1 MTVSRNRSSHAH
13 LPSRRAIAGLIMAC
27 AGTSAEAEP
36 FLLHRGGADT
46 AAPASARVL
55 PRRWS
60 APAAASQTALATA
73 TVSNCLNSGAG
84 SLRDAVATDAA
95 IIDMTALGC
104 STISLTTGA
113 IIVNHNAANVAFMGP
128 TDHLLTIDGNNNGR
142 VLVHNGE
149 GLLTLDHVK
158 LTNGSYANGYAGGGC
173 VYANGSAT
181 LQNATISN
189 CTLNFTDYDAN
200 GGAIYVMHD
209 LTLNDSV
216 ISGNLAQSAKD
227 AHGGGAYVFG
237 TLVMNRSTLRD
248 NTASSPVSSTGGGA
262 KVLGVAELY
271 SATVSGNAALFEGG
285 LDLRSSATV
294 SNSTI
299 SGNQAATQIGGLL
312 VIGPLVLD
320 NSTVALNTHGSTQF
334 GAGIRASASMLAH
347 SSIVANN
354 TSTSSGQNVDILC
367 QSCVVTGSNNLIMGS
382 NGALPAGT
390 ILVDPMLGP
399 LADNGGPTK
408 THALLA
414 ESPALDNG
422 SNIHDF
428 AFDQRGHVR
437 SFGFGPDIGAFEAG
451 VDAIFADGFD

>member
-1 MTVSRNRSSHAH
+1 MKNSSTSRSLASLCSLLTLVAGVMPATSRGQTTSPFDPARGIVLRGTVVTMDA
-13 LPSRRAIAGLIMAC
+13 
-27 AGTSAEAEP
+27 AGTI
-36 FLLHRGGADT
+36 LH
-46 AAPASARVL
+46 
-55 PRRWS
+55 
-60 APAAASQTALATA
+60 
-73 TVSNCLNSGAG
+73 
-84 SLRDAVATDAA
+84 
-95 IIDMTALGC
+95 
-104 STISLTTGA
+104 
-113 IIVNHNAANVAFMGP
+113 
-128 TDHLLTIDGNNNGR
+128 NGR

-382 NGALPAGT
+382 NGALPVGT
-390 ILVDPMLGP
+390 ILVDPMLAP

-408 THALLA
+408 THALLPG
-414 ESPALDNG
+414 SPALDNG

-437 SFGFGPDIGAFEAG
+437 RPTAQLLRPHRERRRAHGGECHPRG
-451 VDAIFADGFD
+451 VLNQTSALRAHPW